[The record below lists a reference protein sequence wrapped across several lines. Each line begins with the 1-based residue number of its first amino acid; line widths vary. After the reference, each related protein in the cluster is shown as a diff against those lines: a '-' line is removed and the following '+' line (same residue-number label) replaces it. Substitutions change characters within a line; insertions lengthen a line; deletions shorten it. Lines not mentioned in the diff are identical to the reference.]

1 MQTTGTQLRGAAA
14 RLWFVLPEPTV
25 MYMSCT
31 GGTAVRLLTG
41 FVYREHEPGR
51 ECGRGDDAGR
61 VGSLPGLCHETGSAT

>member
-1 MQTTGTQLRGAAA
+1 
-14 RLWFVLPEPTV
+14 
-25 MYMSCT
+25 
-31 GGTAVRLLTG
+31 VRLLTG